1 LCEKFKSQVI
11 NFQII
16 VIFKFCKSFSVGY
29 NIFNTK
35 NKHYKTENMK
45 HLFLFTA
52 FVLITISANCQ
63 IDKKYWLVGGTG
75 SFFSYND
82 DFTTAGQPT
91 VSGKLTDINLSA
103 NVGYFLFDK
112 FAAGVRPGINSVK
125 SRGLNTASAGTK
137 SVAIFI
143 GPFARYYFLDKEK
156 QFNILVDGTYQWGSY
171 SNYGANGIFRNA
183 SIMAGPELFFNTSV
197 GIEILIGYLYQ
208 NKSIKNDQPGF
219 SNVRKGFYMSAG
231 FQIHLTKN

>member
-1 LCEKFKSQVI
+1 
-11 NFQII
+11 
-16 VIFKFCKSFSVGY
+16 
-29 NIFNTK
+29 
-35 NKHYKTENMK
+35 MK

-112 FAAGVRPGINSVK
+112 FAAGVKPGINSVK

-156 QFNILVDGTYQWGSY
+156 QFNIFLDGAYQFGSH
-171 SNYGANGIFRNA
+171 SNFEGEGIFRSA
-183 SIMAGPELFFNTSV
+183 SVMTGTELFFNSSV
-197 GIEILIGYLYQ
+197 GIEFMLGYLYHK
-208 NKSIKNDQPGF
+208 KSIDDAQ
-219 SNVRKGFYMSAG
+219 SGFYFNNIKSGFNVTVG
-231 FQIHLTKN
+231 FQIHLIKN